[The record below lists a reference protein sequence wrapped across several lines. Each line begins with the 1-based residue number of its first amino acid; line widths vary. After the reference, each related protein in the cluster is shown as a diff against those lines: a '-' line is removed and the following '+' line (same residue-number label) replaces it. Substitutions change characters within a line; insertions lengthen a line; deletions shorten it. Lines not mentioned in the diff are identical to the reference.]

1 MNDAPSQ
8 SPPSA
13 VGAATPRRGKFNF
26 WRWFWLS
33 TIPVSLGWV
42 WFDFYV
48 PANHI
53 TWSSDWAAAQ
63 KQAVRSGKPM
73 ILFFTGT
80 WCVPC
85 RIMKRT
91 VWADGQVESVVNTGF
106 TPVTID
112 VDDPNAAGTVSR
124 YGVVGTPTTIIT
136 DPQGNVLKWTRG
148 GMNKAE
154 FLELLANSTPAGK

>member
-1 MNDAPSQ
+1 
-8 SPPSA
+8 
-13 VGAATPRRGKFNF
+13 
-26 WRWFWLS
+26 
-33 TIPVSLGWV
+33 
-42 WFDFYV
+42 
-48 PANHI
+48 
-53 TWSSDWAAAQ
+53 
-63 KQAVRSGKPM
+63 M

-112 VDDPNAAGTVSR
+112 VDDPNAAVTVSR

-154 FLELLANSTPAGK
+154 FLELLAKSTSAGK